1 MFIMHTFFQQTKL
14 NRDIPM
20 FQAHGNI
27 DPLVSPVFG
36 ELTSKFLKT
45 TSSKHTYK
53 TYPMMH
59 SSCEEVSGYCLNP
72 FMTAGLTHYYLG
84 GSTFIFSDIR
94 TDFEFISFFDENRLA
109 QDHALCPVVLY
120 LQLYC

>member
-1 MFIMHTFFQQTKL
+1 
-14 NRDIPM
+14 M

-59 SSCEEVSGYCLNP
+59 SSCEEVSIYVSFVARKPVFEVSDQVRHNP
-72 FMTAGLTHYYLG
+72 GGTATEDG
-84 GSTFIFSDIR
+84 
-94 TDFEFISFFDENRLA
+94 
-109 QDHALCPVVLY
+109 
-120 LQLYC
+120 